1 MPWLFS
7 FKGKIRP
14 LPYALWCLAL
24 FVSQHLL
31 VAGVRRAFG
40 QPLESDP
47 WFLVIPLRSLSLR
60 AIVIFD
66 RSAGF
71 IEILVLVYFLIV
83 AWALSSLAF
92 RRAADA
98 GVSEW
103 IAAYAF
109 VPVIQIPVILFL
121 SVIPSRRQA
130 ELAPEEVVSAR
141 PTWVPAAQGVI
152 AGIGITLFAVA
163 VGALVFR
170 SYGFGM
176 FVISPFV
183 VGATTG
189 YFANRHGEIDA
200 SRSVHL
206 VLCATALGELR
217 SSVLRSRVQC
227 VLSWRLHSASWRPW
241 PAERSG
247 AASPCRRSAR
257 PPKPSR
263 LLRSCRWSLRL
274 RALSPQQQAS
284 THPRTLWWKRHPS
297 WFGGRSSRWRRGPG
311 DWATYQLR
319 RVFRNCR
326 RRCTMDAP
334 PALPF
339 RLGVAYP
346 LGGEI
351 IGKGVG
357 AVRRGEFSTGTAI
370 EQVTEWIAQRKLTF
384 VVLNDVP
391 SMRELSPYQHVH
403 APHVVGYFRTT
414 STSFELLPQPGG
426 QTQIVERTS
435 HELKLDPVFY
445 WLPLARWMVHENNA
459 RVLAHIRGQAGRS
472 FRAGN

>member
-130 ELAPEEVVSAR
+130 ELAPEEVVPAR

-152 AGIGITLFAVA
+152 AGIGLTLFAVA

-183 VGATTG
+183 IGATTG

-206 VLCATALGELR
+206 VLCATALGGIALIGFALEGAVCIVMAAPLGVVAALAGGALGRGIALSTKR
-217 SSVLRSRVQC
+217 S
-227 VLSWRLHSASWRPW
+227 
-241 PAERSG
+241 PAETVS
-247 AASPCRRSAR
+247 AVALLPLVFALESAFPPTASFDTSETIVVEA
-257 PPKPSR
+257 PPE
-263 LLRSCRWSLRL
+263 LVW
-274 RALSPQQQAS
+274 RAIVQMAPIA
-284 THPRTLWWKRHPS
+284 
-297 WFGGRSSRWRRGPG
+297 
-311 DWATYQLR
+311 
-319 RVFRNCR
+319 
-326 RRCTMDAP
+326 AP

-351 IGKGVG
+351 TGEGVG

-435 HELKLDPVFY
+435 HELKLDPLFY

-459 RVLAHIRGQAGRS
+459 RVLAHIRGQAERS

>member
-1 MPWLFS
+1 MSWLFS

-14 LPYALWCLAL
+14 LPYALLCLAL

-31 VAGVRRAFG
+31 VAGVLRAFG
-40 QPLESDP
+40 QPLEPDP

-121 SVIPSRRQA
+121 SVIPSRRQV
-130 ELAPEEVVSAR
+130 ELAPEEVVPAR

-152 AGIGITLFAVA
+152 AGIGLTLFAVA

-206 VLCATALGELR
+206 VLCATALGGIALIGFALEGAVCIVMAAPLGVVAALAGGALGRGIALSTKR
-217 SSVLRSRVQC
+217 S
-227 VLSWRLHSASWRPW
+227 
-241 PAERSG
+241 PAETVS
-247 AASPCRRSAR
+247 AVALLPLVFALESAFPPTASFDTSETIVVEA
-257 PPKPSR
+257 PPE
-263 LLRSCRWSLRL
+263 LVW
-274 RALSPQQQAS
+274 RAIIQMAP
-284 THPRTLWWKRHPS
+284 
-297 WFGGRSSRWRRGPG
+297 
-311 DWATYQLR
+311 
-319 RVFRNCR
+319 
-326 RRCTMDAP
+326 MDAP

-351 IGKGVG
+351 IGEGVG

>member
-1 MPWLFS
+1 MSSLFS
-7 FKGKIRP
+7 FQGKIRP

-31 VAGVRRAFG
+31 VAGVLRAFG
-40 QPLESDP
+40 QPLEPDP
-47 WFLVIPLRSLSLR
+47 WFLVMPLRSLSLR

-121 SVIPSRRQA
+121 SVIPSRRQV
-130 ELAPEEVVSAR
+130 ELAPEEVVPAR

-152 AGIGITLFAVA
+152 AGIGLTLFAVA

-206 VLCATALGELR
+206 VLCATALGGIALIGFALEGAVCIVMAAPLGVVAALAGGALGRGIALSTKR
-217 SSVLRSRVQC
+217 S
-227 VLSWRLHSASWRPW
+227 
-241 PAERSG
+241 PAETVS
-247 AASPCRRSAR
+247 AVALLPLVFALESAFPPTASFDTSETIVVEA
-257 PPKPSR
+257 PPE
-263 LLRSCRWSLRL
+263 LVW
-274 RALSPQQQAS
+274 RAIIQMAP
-284 THPRTLWWKRHPS
+284 
-297 WFGGRSSRWRRGPG
+297 
-311 DWATYQLR
+311 
-319 RVFRNCR
+319 
-326 RRCTMDAP
+326 MDAP

-351 IGKGVG
+351 IGEGVG

-459 RVLAHIRGQAGRS
+459 RVLAHIRGQAERG

>member
-1 MPWLFS
+1 MSWLFS
-7 FKGKIRP
+7 FQGKIRP
-14 LPYALWCLAL
+14 LPYALLCLAL

-31 VAGVRRAFG
+31 VAGVLRAFG
-40 QPLESDP
+40 QPLEPDP
-47 WFLVIPLRSLSLR
+47 WFLVMPLRSLSLR

-130 ELAPEEVVSAR
+130 ELAPEQVVSAR

-152 AGIGITLFAVA
+152 AGIGLTLFAVA

-206 VLCATALGELR
+206 VLCATALGGIALIGFALEGAVCIVMAAPLGVVAALAGGALGRGIALSTKR
-217 SSVLRSRVQC
+217 S
-227 VLSWRLHSASWRPW
+227 
-241 PAERSG
+241 PAETVS
-247 AASPCRRSAR
+247 AVALLPLVFALESAFPPTASFDTSETIVVEA
-257 PPKPSR
+257 PPE
-263 LLRSCRWSLRL
+263 LVW
-274 RALSPQQQAS
+274 RAIIQMAP
-284 THPRTLWWKRHPS
+284 
-297 WFGGRSSRWRRGPG
+297 
-311 DWATYQLR
+311 
-319 RVFRNCR
+319 
-326 RRCTMDAP
+326 MDAP

>member
-1 MPWLFS
+1 MSRLFS
-7 FKGKIRP
+7 FQGKIRP
-14 LPYALWCLAL
+14 LPYALLCLAL

-31 VAGVRRAFG
+31 VAGVLRVFA
-40 QPLESDP
+40 QPLEPDP
-47 WFLVIPLRSLSLR
+47 WFLVVPLRSLSLR
-60 AIVIFD
+60 PIVILD

-121 SVIPSRRQA
+121 SVIPSRQQA
-130 ELAPEEVVSAR
+130 EVAPEADELVPAR

-152 AGIGITLFAVA
+152 AGIGLTLFAVA
-163 VGALVFR
+163 MGALVFR
-170 SYGFGM
+170 SYSFGM

-189 YFANRHGEIDA
+189 YFANRRSEIDA
-200 SRSVHL
+200 SRTVHL
-206 VLCATALGELR
+206 VLCATALGGIALIGFALEGAVCIVMAAPLGILAALAGGARGRGIALSTKR
-217 SSVLRSRVQC
+217 SPADTVSAVAL
-227 VLSWRLHSASWRPW
+227 LSLVFALESAFPPAASFDTSETIVVEA
-241 PAERSG
+241 PAE
-247 AASPCRRSAR
+247 
-257 PPKPSR
+257 
-263 LLRSCRWSLRL
+263 LVW
-274 RALSPQQQAS
+274 RAIVQMAPI
-284 THPRTLWWKRHPS
+284 
-297 WFGGRSSRWRRGPG
+297 
-311 DWATYQLR
+311 
-319 RVFRNCR
+319 
-326 RRCTMDAP
+326 DAP

-351 IGKGVG
+351 IGEGVG
-357 AVRRGEFSTGTAI
+357 AVRRGEFSTGAAI

-384 VVLNDVP
+384 VVLSDVP
-391 SMRELSPYQHVH
+391 SMRELSPYEHVH

-414 STSFELLPQPGG
+414 STSFELLPAPGG

-459 RVLAHIRGQAGRS
+459 RVLAHIRGQAERS
-472 FRAGN
+472 LRAGN

>member
-1 MPWLFS
+1 MSWLFS
-7 FKGKIRP
+7 FQGKIRP
-14 LPYALWCLAL
+14 LPYALLCLAL

-31 VAGVRRAFG
+31 VAGVLRAFG
-40 QPLESDP
+40 QPLEPDP
-47 WFLVIPLRSLSLR
+47 WFLVMPLRSLSLR

-130 ELAPEEVVSAR
+130 ELAPEEVVPAR

-152 AGIGITLFAVA
+152 AGIGLTLFAVA

-183 VGATTG
+183 IGATTG

-206 VLCATALGELR
+206 VLCATALGGIALIGFALEGAVCIVMAAPLGVVAALAGGALGRGIALSTKR
-217 SSVLRSRVQC
+217 S
-227 VLSWRLHSASWRPW
+227 
-241 PAERSG
+241 PAETVS
-247 AASPCRRSAR
+247 AVALLPLVFALESAFPPTASFDTSETIVVEA
-257 PPKPSR
+257 PPE
-263 LLRSCRWSLRL
+263 LVW
-274 RALSPQQQAS
+274 RAIVQMAPIA
-284 THPRTLWWKRHPS
+284 
-297 WFGGRSSRWRRGPG
+297 
-311 DWATYQLR
+311 
-319 RVFRNCR
+319 
-326 RRCTMDAP
+326 AP

-351 IGKGVG
+351 TGEGVG

-459 RVLAHIRGQAGRS
+459 RVLAHIRGQAERS

>member
-1 MPWLFS
+1 MSWLFS

-14 LPYALWCLAL
+14 LPYALLCLAL

-31 VAGVRRAFG
+31 VAGVLRAFG
-40 QPLESDP
+40 QPLEPDP

-121 SVIPSRRQA
+121 SVIPSRRQV
-130 ELAPEEVVSAR
+130 ELAPEEVVPAR

-152 AGIGITLFAVA
+152 AGIGLTLFAVA

-206 VLCATALGELR
+206 VLCATALGGIALIGFALEGAVCIVMAAPLGVVAALAGGALGRGIALSTKR
-217 SSVLRSRVQC
+217 S
-227 VLSWRLHSASWRPW
+227 
-241 PAERSG
+241 PAETVS
-247 AASPCRRSAR
+247 AVALLPLVFALESAFPPTASFDTSETIVVEA
-257 PPKPSR
+257 PPE
-263 LLRSCRWSLRL
+263 LVW
-274 RALSPQQQAS
+274 RAIIQMAP
-284 THPRTLWWKRHPS
+284 
-297 WFGGRSSRWRRGPG
+297 
-311 DWATYQLR
+311 
-319 RVFRNCR
+319 
-326 RRCTMDAP
+326 MDAP

-351 IGKGVG
+351 IGEGVG

-459 RVLAHIRGQAGRS
+459 RVLAHIRGQAERG

>member
-1 MPWLFS
+1 
-7 FKGKIRP
+7 
-14 LPYALWCLAL
+14 
-24 FVSQHLL
+24 
-31 VAGVRRAFG
+31 
-40 QPLESDP
+40 
-47 WFLVIPLRSLSLR
+47 
-60 AIVIFD
+60 
-66 RSAGF
+66 
-71 IEILVLVYFLIV
+71 
-83 AWALSSLAF
+83 
-92 RRAADA
+92 
-98 GVSEW
+98 
-103 IAAYAF
+103 
-109 VPVIQIPVILFL
+109 
-121 SVIPSRRQA
+121 
-130 ELAPEEVVSAR
+130 
-141 PTWVPAAQGVI
+141 
-152 AGIGITLFAVA
+152 
-163 VGALVFR
+163 
-170 SYGFGM
+170 
-176 FVISPFV
+176 V

-206 VLCATALGELR
+206 VLCATALGGIALIGFALEGAVCIVMAAPLGVVAALAGGALGRGIALSTKR
-217 SSVLRSRVQC
+217 S
-227 VLSWRLHSASWRPW
+227 
-241 PAERSG
+241 PAETVS
-247 AASPCRRSAR
+247 AVALLPLVFALESAFPPTASFDTSENIVVEA
-257 PPKPSR
+257 PPE
-263 LLRSCRWSLRL
+263 LVW
-274 RALSPQQQAS
+274 RAIVQMAP
-284 THPRTLWWKRHPS
+284 
-297 WFGGRSSRWRRGPG
+297 
-311 DWATYQLR
+311 
-319 RVFRNCR
+319 
-326 RRCTMDAP
+326 MDAP

>member
-7 FKGKIRP
+7 FQGKIRP
-14 LPYALWCLAL
+14 LPYALLCLAL

-31 VAGVRRAFG
+31 VAGVLRAFG
-40 QPLESDP
+40 QPLEPDP
-47 WFLVIPLRSLSLR
+47 WFLVMPLRSLSLR
-60 AIVIFD
+60 AIVILD

-130 ELAPEEVVSAR
+130 ELAPEEVVPAR

-152 AGIGITLFAVA
+152 AGIGLTLFAVA

-206 VLCATALGELR
+206 VLCATALGGIALIGFALEGAVCIVMAAPLGVVAALAGGALGRGIALSTKR
-217 SSVLRSRVQC
+217 S
-227 VLSWRLHSASWRPW
+227 
-241 PAERSG
+241 PAETVS
-247 AASPCRRSAR
+247 AVALLPLVFALESAFPPTASFDTSETIVVEA
-257 PPKPSR
+257 PPE
-263 LLRSCRWSLRL
+263 LVW
-274 RALSPQQQAS
+274 RAIVQMAP
-284 THPRTLWWKRHPS
+284 
-297 WFGGRSSRWRRGPG
+297 
-311 DWATYQLR
+311 
-319 RVFRNCR
+319 
-326 RRCTMDAP
+326 MDAP

-351 IGKGVG
+351 IGEGVG

-435 HELKLDPVFY
+435 RELKLDPVFY

-459 RVLAHIRGQAGRS
+459 RVLAHIRGQAERS

>member
-1 MPWLFS
+1 MSWLFS
-7 FKGKIRP
+7 FQGKIRP
-14 LPYALWCLAL
+14 LPYALLCLAL

-31 VAGVRRAFG
+31 VAGVLRAFG
-40 QPLESDP
+40 QPLEPDP
-47 WFLVIPLRSLSLR
+47 WFLVMPLRSLSLR

-121 SVIPSRRQA
+121 SVIPSRRQV
-130 ELAPEEVVSAR
+130 ELAPEEVVPAR

-152 AGIGITLFAVA
+152 AGIGLTLFAVA

-206 VLCATALGELR
+206 VLCATALGGIALIGFALEGAVCIVMAAPLGVVAALAGGALGRGIALSTKR
-217 SSVLRSRVQC
+217 S
-227 VLSWRLHSASWRPW
+227 
-241 PAERSG
+241 PAETVS
-247 AASPCRRSAR
+247 AVALLPLVFALESAFPPTASFDTSETIVVEA
-257 PPKPSR
+257 PPE
-263 LLRSCRWSLRL
+263 LVW
-274 RALSPQQQAS
+274 RAIIQMAP
-284 THPRTLWWKRHPS
+284 
-297 WFGGRSSRWRRGPG
+297 
-311 DWATYQLR
+311 
-319 RVFRNCR
+319 
-326 RRCTMDAP
+326 MDAP

-351 IGKGVG
+351 IGEGVG

>member
-1 MPWLFS
+1 MSWLFS

-14 LPYALWCLAL
+14 LPYALLCLAL

-31 VAGVRRAFG
+31 VAGVLRAFG
-40 QPLESDP
+40 QPLEPDP
-47 WFLVIPLRSLSLR
+47 WFLVMPLRSLSLR
-60 AIVIFD
+60 AIVILD

-130 ELAPEEVVSAR
+130 QLAPEEVVPAR

-152 AGIGITLFAVA
+152 AGIGLTLFAVA

-170 SYGFGM
+170 TYGFGM

-206 VLCATALGELR
+206 VLCATALGGIALIGFALE
-217 SSVLRSRVQC
+217 
-227 VLSWRLHSASWRPW
+227 
-241 PAERSG
+241 G
-247 AASPCRRSAR
+247 AVCIVMAAPLGILAALAGGALGRGI
-257 PPKPSR
+257 
-263 LLRSCRWSLRL
+263 
-274 RALSPQQQAS
+274 ALSTKRSPADTVSAVALLPLVFALESAFPPTAS
-284 THPRTLWWKRHPS
+284 FDTSETIVVEAPPELV
-297 WFGGRSSRWRRGPG
+297 WRAIVQMAPI
-311 DWATYQLR
+311 A
-319 RVFRNCR
+319 
-326 RRCTMDAP
+326 AP

-351 IGKGVG
+351 TGEGVG

-459 RVLAHIRGQAGRS
+459 RVLAHIRGQAERG

>member
-1 MPWLFS
+1 MSWLFS

-14 LPYALWCLAL
+14 LPYALLCLAL

-130 ELAPEEVVSAR
+130 QLAPEEVVPAR

-152 AGIGITLFAVA
+152 AGIGLTLFAVA

-170 SYGFGM
+170 TYGFGM

-206 VLCATALGELR
+206 VLCATALGGIALIGFALEGAVCIVMAAPLGIVAALAGGALGRGIALSTKR
-217 SSVLRSRVQC
+217 S
-227 VLSWRLHSASWRPW
+227 
-241 PAERSG
+241 PAETVS
-247 AASPCRRSAR
+247 AVALLPLVFALESAFPPTASFDTSETIVVEA
-257 PPKPSR
+257 PPE
-263 LLRSCRWSLRL
+263 LVW
-274 RALSPQQQAS
+274 RAIVQMAPIA
-284 THPRTLWWKRHPS
+284 
-297 WFGGRSSRWRRGPG
+297 
-311 DWATYQLR
+311 
-319 RVFRNCR
+319 
-326 RRCTMDAP
+326 AP

-351 IGKGVG
+351 IGEGVG

-459 RVLAHIRGQAGRS
+459 RVLAHIRGQAERG

>member
-1 MPWLFS
+1 MSWLFS
-7 FKGKIRP
+7 FQGKIRP
-14 LPYALWCLAL
+14 LPYALLCLAL

-31 VAGVRRAFG
+31 VAGVLRAFG
-40 QPLESDP
+40 QPLEPDP
-47 WFLVIPLRSLSLR
+47 WFLVMPLRSLSLR

-130 ELAPEEVVSAR
+130 ELAPEQVVSAR

-206 VLCATALGELR
+206 VLCATALGGIALIGFALEGAVCIVMAAPLGVVAALAGGALGRGIALSTKR
-217 SSVLRSRVQC
+217 S
-227 VLSWRLHSASWRPW
+227 
-241 PAERSG
+241 PAETVS
-247 AASPCRRSAR
+247 AVALLPLVFALESAFPPTASFDTSENIVVEA
-257 PPKPSR
+257 PPE
-263 LLRSCRWSLRL
+263 LVW
-274 RALSPQQQAS
+274 RAIVQMAP
-284 THPRTLWWKRHPS
+284 
-297 WFGGRSSRWRRGPG
+297 
-311 DWATYQLR
+311 
-319 RVFRNCR
+319 
-326 RRCTMDAP
+326 MDAP

>member
-130 ELAPEEVVSAR
+130 ELAPEEVVPAR

-152 AGIGITLFAVA
+152 AGIGLTLFAVA

-183 VGATTG
+183 IGATTG

-206 VLCATALGELR
+206 VLCATALGGIALIGFALEGAVCIVMAAPLGVVAALAGGALGRGIALSTKR
-217 SSVLRSRVQC
+217 S
-227 VLSWRLHSASWRPW
+227 
-241 PAERSG
+241 PAETVS
-247 AASPCRRSAR
+247 AVALLPLVFALESAFPPTASFDTSETIVVEA
-257 PPKPSR
+257 PPE
-263 LLRSCRWSLRL
+263 LVW
-274 RALSPQQQAS
+274 RAIVQMAPIA
-284 THPRTLWWKRHPS
+284 
-297 WFGGRSSRWRRGPG
+297 
-311 DWATYQLR
+311 
-319 RVFRNCR
+319 
-326 RRCTMDAP
+326 AP

-351 IGKGVG
+351 TGEGVG

-459 RVLAHIRGQAGRS
+459 RVLAHIRGQAERS

>member
-1 MPWLFS
+1 MSSLFS
-7 FKGKIRP
+7 FQGKIRP
-14 LPYALWCLAL
+14 LPYALLCLAL

-31 VAGVRRAFG
+31 VAGVLRAFG
-40 QPLESDP
+40 QPLEPDP
-47 WFLVIPLRSLSLR
+47 WFLVMPLRSLSLR

-83 AWALSSLAF
+83 AWVLSSLAF

-130 ELAPEEVVSAR
+130 ELAPEQVVSAR

-152 AGIGITLFAVA
+152 AGIGLTLFAVA

-206 VLCATALGELR
+206 VLCATALGGIALIGFALEGAVCIVMAAPLGVVAALAGGALGRGIALSTKR
-217 SSVLRSRVQC
+217 S
-227 VLSWRLHSASWRPW
+227 
-241 PAERSG
+241 PAETVS
-247 AASPCRRSAR
+247 AVALLPLVFALESAFPPTASFDTSENIVVEA
-257 PPKPSR
+257 PPE
-263 LLRSCRWSLRL
+263 LVW
-274 RALSPQQQAS
+274 RAIVQMAPIA
-284 THPRTLWWKRHPS
+284 
-297 WFGGRSSRWRRGPG
+297 
-311 DWATYQLR
+311 
-319 RVFRNCR
+319 
-326 RRCTMDAP
+326 AP

-351 IGKGVG
+351 NGEGVG

-459 RVLAHIRGQAGRS
+459 RVLAHIRGQAERG

>member
-1 MPWLFS
+1 MSWLFS

-14 LPYALWCLAL
+14 LPYALLCLAL

-31 VAGVRRAFG
+31 VAGVLRAFG
-40 QPLESDP
+40 QPLEPDP

-121 SVIPSRRQA
+121 SVIPSRRQV
-130 ELAPEEVVSAR
+130 ELAPEEVVPAR

-152 AGIGITLFAVA
+152 AGIGLTLFAVA

-206 VLCATALGELR
+206 VLCATALGGIALIGFALEGAVCIVMAAPLGVVAALAGGALGRGIALSTKR
-217 SSVLRSRVQC
+217 S
-227 VLSWRLHSASWRPW
+227 
-241 PAERSG
+241 PAETVS
-247 AASPCRRSAR
+247 AVALLPLVFALESAFPPTASFDTSETIVVEA
-257 PPKPSR
+257 PPE
-263 LLRSCRWSLRL
+263 LVW
-274 RALSPQQQAS
+274 RAIIQMAP
-284 THPRTLWWKRHPS
+284 
-297 WFGGRSSRWRRGPG
+297 
-311 DWATYQLR
+311 
-319 RVFRNCR
+319 
-326 RRCTMDAP
+326 MDAP

-351 IGKGVG
+351 IGEGVG

-459 RVLAHIRGQAGRS
+459 RVLAHIRDQAERG

>member
-130 ELAPEEVVSAR
+130 ELAPEEVVPAR

-152 AGIGITLFAVA
+152 AGIGLTLFAVA

-183 VGATTG
+183 IGATTG

-206 VLCATALGELR
+206 VLCATALGGIALIGFALEGAVCIVMAAPLGVVAALAGGALGRGIALSTKR
-217 SSVLRSRVQC
+217 S
-227 VLSWRLHSASWRPW
+227 
-241 PAERSG
+241 PAETVS
-247 AASPCRRSAR
+247 AVALLPLVFALESAFPPTASFDTSENIVVEA
-257 PPKPSR
+257 PPE
-263 LLRSCRWSLRL
+263 LVW
-274 RALSPQQQAS
+274 RAIVQMAPIA
-284 THPRTLWWKRHPS
+284 
-297 WFGGRSSRWRRGPG
+297 
-311 DWATYQLR
+311 
-319 RVFRNCR
+319 
-326 RRCTMDAP
+326 AP

-351 IGKGVG
+351 TGEGVG

-459 RVLAHIRGQAGRS
+459 RVLAHIRGQAERS

>member
-1 MPWLFS
+1 MSWLFS

-14 LPYALWCLAL
+14 LPYALLCLAL

-31 VAGVRRAFG
+31 VAGVLRAFG
-40 QPLESDP
+40 QPLEPDP

-130 ELAPEEVVSAR
+130 ELAPEEVVPAR

-152 AGIGITLFAVA
+152 AGIGLTLFAVA

-206 VLCATALGELR
+206 VLCATALGGIALIGFALEGAVCIVMAAPLGVVAALAGGALGRGIALSTKR
-217 SSVLRSRVQC
+217 S
-227 VLSWRLHSASWRPW
+227 
-241 PAERSG
+241 PAETVS
-247 AASPCRRSAR
+247 AVALLPLVFALESAFPPTASFDTSETIVVEA
-257 PPKPSR
+257 PPE
-263 LLRSCRWSLRL
+263 LVW
-274 RALSPQQQAS
+274 RAIIQMAP
-284 THPRTLWWKRHPS
+284 
-297 WFGGRSSRWRRGPG
+297 
-311 DWATYQLR
+311 
-319 RVFRNCR
+319 
-326 RRCTMDAP
+326 MDAP

-351 IGKGVG
+351 IGEGVG

>member
-1 MPWLFS
+1 MSWLFS
-7 FKGKIRP
+7 FQGKIRP
-14 LPYALWCLAL
+14 LPYALLCLAL

-31 VAGVRRAFG
+31 VAGVLRAFG
-40 QPLESDP
+40 QPLEPDP
-47 WFLVIPLRSLSLR
+47 WFLVMPLRSLSLR

-206 VLCATALGELR
+206 VLCATALGGIALIGFALEGAVCIVMAAPLGVVAALAGGALGRGIALSTKR
-217 SSVLRSRVQC
+217 S
-227 VLSWRLHSASWRPW
+227 
-241 PAERSG
+241 PAETVS
-247 AASPCRRSAR
+247 AVALLPLVFALESAFPPTASFDTSETIVVEA
-257 PPKPSR
+257 PPE
-263 LLRSCRWSLRL
+263 LVW
-274 RALSPQQQAS
+274 RAIIQMAP
-284 THPRTLWWKRHPS
+284 
-297 WFGGRSSRWRRGPG
+297 
-311 DWATYQLR
+311 
-319 RVFRNCR
+319 
-326 RRCTMDAP
+326 MDAP

-351 IGKGVG
+351 IGEGVG

>member
-1 MPWLFS
+1 MSWLFS
-7 FKGKIRP
+7 FQGKIRP
-14 LPYALWCLAL
+14 LPYALLCLAL

-31 VAGVRRAFG
+31 VAGVLRAFG
-40 QPLESDP
+40 QPLEPDP
-47 WFLVIPLRSLSLR
+47 WFLVMPLRSLSLR

-152 AGIGITLFAVA
+152 AGIGLTLFAVA

-206 VLCATALGELR
+206 VLCATALGGIALIGFALEGAVCIVMAAPLGVVAALAGGALGRGIALSTKR
-217 SSVLRSRVQC
+217 S
-227 VLSWRLHSASWRPW
+227 
-241 PAERSG
+241 PAETVS
-247 AASPCRRSAR
+247 AVALLPLVFALESAFPPTASFDTSETIVVEA
-257 PPKPSR
+257 PPE
-263 LLRSCRWSLRL
+263 LVW
-274 RALSPQQQAS
+274 RAIIQMAP
-284 THPRTLWWKRHPS
+284 
-297 WFGGRSSRWRRGPG
+297 
-311 DWATYQLR
+311 
-319 RVFRNCR
+319 
-326 RRCTMDAP
+326 MDAP

-351 IGKGVG
+351 IGEGVG